1 EAAPQ
6 PPKPAEEAAA
16 EAAAPEPPKPP
27 AETPA
32 PAAPSAD
39 RPAYHEIK
47 PGDTLTQLSA
57 RYGVSIK
64 DLKEWNKLDGD
75 KILLG
80 QKLRV
85 SPPR

>member
-1 EAAPQ
+1 
-6 PPKPAEEAAA
+6 
-16 EAAAPEPPKPP
+16 PP

-85 SPPR
+85 SPPS